1 MTWVVLPGGL
11 ALAVLALGA
20 LWFTRESGQ
29 VHTLGGPVGIRSDV
43 EAELRAEAARQAA
56 AEAPPPPEP
65 AEAPSEPEPT
75 PAALA
80 PQPSPEVEPAP
91 ARPTLRP
98 AAEPAQLARLGGGP
112 AVEPTRD
119 PRALVRDGSGAR
131 TPVPVPAAT
140 SRELPAPATV
150 VPRSTG
156 PAGARDLSP
165 HLAQIQRCPTMQ
177 ACIRAAAPALAEY
190 GHTTPLPDP
199 GVATVERFE
208 ETKSAYRRALGEV
221 RAAAKGLV
229 EQPGGAAR
237 EASLRAMFEALP
249 QAGAFELE
257 EHEIPKLRRALERS
271 VERWITERRATVSSP
286 LAVQVRLLTPAGGQ
300 PFAVVFEH
308 APSPMAGLSD
318 LKVFLRRELASAPE
332 LASFGRQR
340 HATIKLL
347 LSPGGRFSVD

>member
-11 ALAVLALGA
+11 ALAVVALGA

-56 AEAPPPPEP
+56 AEAPPEPAPEP

-75 PAALA
+75 PV
-80 PQPSPEVEPAP
+80 PQPSREAERA
-91 ARPTLRP
+91 AAGATLRP
-98 AAEPAQLARLGGGP
+98 ASDPAQLARLGGGAVAEP
-112 AVEPTRD
+112 ARD

-140 SRELPAPATV
+140 SRELPAPAV
-150 VPRSTG
+150 VAPRSAA

-190 GHTTPLPDP
+190 GYTTPLPDP
-199 GVATVERFE
+199 GVATVERFD

-237 EASLRAMFEALP
+237 EASLRAVFEALP

-271 VERWITERRATVSSP
+271 VERWISDRRATVSSA
-286 LAVQVRLLTPAGGQ
+286 LAMQVRLLTPAGGQ

-308 APSPMAGLSD
+308 APSTLPGLSD
-318 LKVFLRRELASAPE
+318 LKAYLRKELATAPE

-340 HATIKLL
+340 HATVKLVL
-347 LSPGGRFSVD
+347 NPGGRFSVD